1 VFDNNGGGANN
12 LTFASDTPSIG
23 TLTGTAQAP
32 WTSVTSNSLN
42 ILGVNSSPV
51 FSYSVTC
58 VAGANGKFGLVAGGA
73 TAASGD
79 VTSAELAGLSPAVS
93 YPAGPTGLAASNI
106 FTCTNGV
113 ASNAS
118 GSLVTN

>member
-1 VFDNNGGGANN
+1 M
-12 LTFASDTPSIG
+12 
-23 TLTGTAQAP
+23 
-32 WTSVTSNSLN
+32 NSTDAF
-42 ILGVNSSPV
+42 P
-51 FSYSVTC
+51 YTVTC
-58 VAGANGKFGLVAGGA
+58 AAGASGKFGIVAGGA
-73 TAASGD
+73 TTASGD

-93 YPAGPTGLAASNI
+93 YPAGPTGLDSPNL